1 MARCGDELLGK
12 AAGIR
17 SSAKRVP
24 YVHAVVAAMKAY
36 VAVGRPGRTRG

>member
-12 AAGIR
+12 AAGILR
-17 SSAKRVP
+17 EACA
-24 YVHAVVAAMKAY
+24 VHAVVAAMKAY